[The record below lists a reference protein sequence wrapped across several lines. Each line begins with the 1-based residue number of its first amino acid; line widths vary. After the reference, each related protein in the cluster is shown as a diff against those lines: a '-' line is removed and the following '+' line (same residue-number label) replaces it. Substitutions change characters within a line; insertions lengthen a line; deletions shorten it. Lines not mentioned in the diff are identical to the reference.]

1 MSIMHYRKE
10 TFLLFELN
18 EVGLE
23 SEKYSQIKSLL
34 MQVSEN
40 MKIYSAS
47 TFLNTRHMT
56 VNKFILDLKKKK
68 KKNITMVY
76 FNFLH

>member
-1 MSIMHYRKE
+1 MHYRKE

-34 MQVSEN
+34 MQV
-40 MKIYSAS
+40 
-47 TFLNTRHMT
+47 
-56 VNKFILDLKKKK
+56 
-68 KKNITMVY
+68 
-76 FNFLH
+76 